1 MGVRQRNG
9 GLNTGAVLKLPA
21 ALEIYEVHSARRQAG
36 IAFGVRCSCS
46 DDIVRVD
53 VLGIYAS
60 ERPDRTEYPR
70 AYPVCD
76 AQTMHVLDTL
86 RLWRQRRDVQESAP
100 RTDLKN
106 LIERGED
113 RTGVL
118 GAEIV

>member
-1 MGVRQRNG
+1 
-9 GLNTGAVLKLPA
+9 
-21 ALEIYEVHSARRQAG
+21 
-36 IAFGVRCSCS
+36 
-46 DDIVRVD
+46 
-53 VLGIYAS
+53 
-60 ERPDRTEYPR
+60 
-70 AYPVCD
+70 
-76 AQTMHVLDTL
+76 MHVLDTL